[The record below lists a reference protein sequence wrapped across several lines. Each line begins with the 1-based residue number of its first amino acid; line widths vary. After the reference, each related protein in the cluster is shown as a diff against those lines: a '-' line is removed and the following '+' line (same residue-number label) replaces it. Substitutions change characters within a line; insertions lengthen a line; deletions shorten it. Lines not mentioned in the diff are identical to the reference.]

1 MLGEWLEQIKAMGI
15 FLICAQMLIHFRP
28 KGTYAKYLR
37 LLVSI
42 MLLVQLLEPVGRL
55 IGVLEAGEFQHY
67 VREMER
73 KLGQMQGQTFSMEKE
88 TEDIWKK
95 LLGEE

>member
-1 MLGEWLEQIKAMGI
+1 MLGKWLEQIKAMGI

-55 IGVLEAGEFQHY
+55 IGILETGEFQRY
-67 VREMER
+67 VREMEE
-73 KLGQMQGQTFSMEKE
+73 KLGQMQEQTYFLERDAE
-88 TEDIWKK
+88 NIWNK